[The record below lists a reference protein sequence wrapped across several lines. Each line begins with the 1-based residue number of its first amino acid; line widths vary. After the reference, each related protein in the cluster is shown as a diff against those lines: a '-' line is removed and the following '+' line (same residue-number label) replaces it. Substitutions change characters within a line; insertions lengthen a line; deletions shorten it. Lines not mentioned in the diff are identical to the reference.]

1 MVRIIIVWTMFILI
15 GSIGSFGKNAVADSN
30 FIQVNVD
37 NALNESFKEKSIEP
51 LKNIERKMNSKKGNI
66 WTYWKAYIKMCKSL
80 YYISVNKGNNAKSML
95 NEAIDMLEKKANF
108 TTEDYALI
116 AYMQSQSIRYTKG
129 MESGVLAAK
138 SKNNAKLAIQKE
150 PKNIR
155 GWFVLAI
162 IDYYTPKVYGGKE
175 KCESYLLKA
184 LSLPSQKIKN
194 AYLPS
199 WGRKEAYL
207 LILAYYQSVGQ
218 IAKLHSFYNKAVKE
232 FPYDSSFKKYEK

>member
-95 NEAIDMLEKKANF
+95 NEAIDMLEK
-108 TTEDYALI
+108 TQIL
-116 AYMQSQSIRYTKG
+116 QR
-129 MESGVLAAK
+129 
-138 SKNNAKLAIQKE
+138 
-150 PKNIR
+150 
-155 GWFVLAI
+155 
-162 IDYYTPKVYGGKE
+162 
-175 KCESYLLKA
+175 
-184 LSLPSQKIKN
+184 KIM
-194 AYLPS
+194 L
-199 WGRKEAYL
+199 
-207 LILAYYQSVGQ
+207 
-218 IAKLHSFYNKAVKE
+218 
-232 FPYDSSFKKYEK
+232 